1 MFAKLLVLLALGVA
15 VAHGA
20 ECKANGTGGSS
31 TGPAEGA
38 TSGTFCYYSDAEC
51 KTADETSCTTWLAT
65 MKAACKAADQSCSL
79 PDKCTNGCFSG
90 SGASQ
95 VATSAFVALA
105 AAVVSQ
111 LF

>member
-1 MFAKLLVLLALGVA
+1 MFAKILVLLALGMA

-20 ECKANGTGGSS
+20 ECKANGMGGSG

-51 KTADETSCTTWLAT
+51 KTADEASCTQWLAVIT
-65 MKAACKAADQSCSL
+65 KGCKDAGKSCTFSECK
-79 PDKCTNGCFSG
+79 DGCFSG